1 MKEERYKALYLENQL
16 CFPLYACAKEV
27 TRQYRPFLDRYG
39 ITYTQYIALLALW
52 EYGPMHLEDLGEK
65 LMLDSGTLTPLLK
78 KLEEKG
84 YLLREKDPEDKRNL
98 ILSVSEE
105 VANVSAVV
113 EDATAIIDQAGETM
127 TVASKAITDAS
138 EVISGV
144 NGMMGDF

>member
-39 ITYTQYIALLALW
+39 LTYTQYIALLALW
-52 EYGPMHLEDLGEK
+52 EYGPMHLDELGEK

-98 ILSVSEE
+98 ILSVSEKGFALRE
-105 VANVSAVV
+105 EALAIPGQIGSCLHLSKEEALTLYRLLYKTINNMKESA
-113 EDATAIIDQAGETM
+113 
-127 TVASKAITDAS
+127 
-138 EVISGV
+138 
-144 NGMMGDF
+144 

>member
-39 ITYTQYIALLALW
+39 LTYTQYIALLALW
-52 EYGPMHLEDLGEK
+52 EYGPMHLDELGEK

-78 KLEEKG
+78 KLEDKG

-98 ILSVSEE
+98 ILSVSEKGFALRE
-105 VANVSAVV
+105 EAL
-113 EDATAIIDQAGETM
+113 AIPGQIGSCLHL
-127 TVASKAITDAS
+127 SKEEAITLYRLLYKTINNMKESA
-138 EVISGV
+138 
-144 NGMMGDF
+144 

>member
-52 EYGPMHLEDLGEK
+52 EYGPMHLDELGEK

-78 KLEEKG
+78 KLEDKG

-98 ILSVSEE
+98 ILSVSEKGFALRE
-105 VANVSAVV
+105 EALAIPGQIGSCLHLSKEEALTLYRLLYKTINNMKESA
-113 EDATAIIDQAGETM
+113 
-127 TVASKAITDAS
+127 
-138 EVISGV
+138 
-144 NGMMGDF
+144 

>member
-39 ITYTQYIALLALW
+39 LTYTQYIALLALW
-52 EYGPMHLEDLGEK
+52 EYGPMHLDELGEK

-84 YLLREKDPEDKRNL
+84 YLIREKDPEDKRNL
-98 ILSVSEE
+98 ILSVSEKGFALRE
-105 VANVSAVV
+105 EALAIPGQIGSCLHLSKEEALTLYHLLYKTINNMKESA
-113 EDATAIIDQAGETM
+113 
-127 TVASKAITDAS
+127 
-138 EVISGV
+138 
-144 NGMMGDF
+144 

>member
-39 ITYTQYIALLALW
+39 LTYTQYIALLALW
-52 EYGPMHLEDLGEK
+52 EYGPMHLDELGEK

-78 KLEEKG
+78 KLEDKG

-98 ILSVSEE
+98 ILSVSEKGFALRE
-105 VANVSAVV
+105 EALAIPGQIGSCLHLSKEEALTLYRLLYKTINNMKESA
-113 EDATAIIDQAGETM
+113 
-127 TVASKAITDAS
+127 
-138 EVISGV
+138 
-144 NGMMGDF
+144 

>member
-39 ITYTQYIALLALW
+39 LTYTQYIALLALW
-52 EYGPMHLEDLGEK
+52 EYGPMHLDELGEK

-98 ILSVSEE
+98 ILSVSEKGFALRE
-105 VANVSAVV
+105 EAL
-113 EDATAIIDQAGETM
+113 AIPGQIGSCLHL
-127 TVASKAITDAS
+127 SKEEAITLYRLLYKTINNMKESA
-138 EVISGV
+138 
-144 NGMMGDF
+144 

>member
-52 EYGPMHLEDLGEK
+52 EYGPMHLDELGDK

-84 YLLREKDPEDKRNL
+84 YLIREKDPEDKRNL
-98 ILSVSEE
+98 ILSVSEKGFALRE
-105 VANVSAVV
+105 EALLIPSQIGSCLHLSKEEALILYRLLYKTINNMKESA
-113 EDATAIIDQAGETM
+113 
-127 TVASKAITDAS
+127 
-138 EVISGV
+138 
-144 NGMMGDF
+144 

>member
-98 ILSVSEE
+98 ILSVSEKGFALRE
-105 VANVSAVV
+105 EALTIPSQIGSCLHLSKEEALTLYHLLYKTINNMKESA
-113 EDATAIIDQAGETM
+113 
-127 TVASKAITDAS
+127 
-138 EVISGV
+138 
-144 NGMMGDF
+144 

>member
-84 YLLREKDPEDKRNL
+84 YLIREKDPEDKRNL
-98 ILSVSEE
+98 ILSVSEKGFALRE
-105 VANVSAVV
+105 EAVAIPSQIGSCLHLSKEEALTLYRLLYKTINNMKESA
-113 EDATAIIDQAGETM
+113 
-127 TVASKAITDAS
+127 
-138 EVISGV
+138 
-144 NGMMGDF
+144 

>member
-52 EYGPMHLEDLGEK
+52 EYGPMHVEDLGEK

-84 YLLREKDPEDKRNL
+84 YLIREKDPEDKRNL
-98 ILSVSEE
+98 ILSVSEKGFALRE
-105 VANVSAVV
+105 EALTIPSQIGSCLHLSKEEALTLYHLLYKTINNMKESA
-113 EDATAIIDQAGETM
+113 
-127 TVASKAITDAS
+127 
-138 EVISGV
+138 
-144 NGMMGDF
+144 